1 VASVFTQILW
11 WLGIALEVLILV
23 RSVKGNSCQK
33 YPAFYLYLGVL
44 LLIEVLR
51 FSVYVFKP
59 QFYGPFYWYTE
70 FLATT
75 IAYAVILEIYKQ
87 ALTNSPGVARVA
99 RTLLWGVLGAVILKA
114 TLSAVNQLIWSPATT
129 QAELERDL
137 YTVQALL
144 LAGIIALLAY
154 YVVPTGRNLRGIIG
168 GYSTY
173 VYASVISLAY
183 GSLPGYGP
191 RPGWRLVQPVAYL
204 AALLIWSYALWSY
217 CPNPAAE
224 VESKIDRDYKLIA
237 QQTRRALAKGR
248 SFFKMGGEL

>member
-1 VASVFTQILW
+1 
-11 WLGIALEVLILV
+11 LGT
-23 RSVKGNSCQK
+23 
-33 YPAFYLYLGVL
+33 L
-44 LLIEVLR
+44 LLIELLR
-51 FSVYVFKP
+51 FSVYALKP
-59 QFYGPFYWYTE
+59 RFYGPFYWYTE

-87 ALTNSPGVARVA
+87 ALTNSPGVARIA

-137 YTVQALL
+137 YAVQALL

-154 YVVPTGRNLRGIIG
+154 YVVPTGRNLRGIIC
-168 GYSTY
+168 GYSAY

-224 VESKIDRDYKLIA
+224 VESKIDGDYKLIA
-237 QQTRRALAKGR
+237 EQTRRALAKAR
-248 SFFKMGGEL
+248 SFFKMRGEL